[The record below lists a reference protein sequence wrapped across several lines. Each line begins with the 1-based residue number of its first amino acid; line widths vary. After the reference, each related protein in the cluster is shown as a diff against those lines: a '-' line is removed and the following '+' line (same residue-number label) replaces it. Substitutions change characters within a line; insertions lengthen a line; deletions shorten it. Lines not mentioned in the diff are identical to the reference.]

1 MERALEVLGTSAIA
15 AATAAVAMIQV
26 GAGDVLIPV
35 VSGGVAALVG
45 YFSAQITVRSE
56 LASLQTEMRL
66 LSAELHRYYHPARG
80 ESRRHDEDTE

>member
-1 MERALEVLGTSAIA
+1 MERALEIMGTSAIA
-15 AATAAVAMIQV
+15 AGTAAVALIQV

-56 LASLQTEMRL
+56 LASLKTEMRL
-66 LSAELHRYYHPARG
+66 LRGELHRYYHPARG
-80 ESRRHDEDTE
+80 PHHESEDSE